1 MKTGVSTSPCASSS
15 VAARAAPSV
24 AWTVNFTA
32 INVGA
37 RERTAGSLPLPL
49 AGEGGGEG
57 KPRGSERSWRLLQIF
72 FPLLAPTGFVEGT
85 NACES
90 GGIADDDARPLD
102 EFVELAARLRGRFA
116 RSSSTRRV
124 PAAHCDASA
133 TQAICAARGV
143 RLIAL

>member
-15 VAARAAPSV
+15 TLARAAPSV

-37 RERTAGSLPLPL
+37 RERTAG
-49 AGEGGGEG
+49 GEGN
-57 KPRGSERSWRLLQIF
+57 PRRSERSWRLLQIF

-90 GGIADDDARPLD
+90 GGIADDDAWLLD
-102 EFVELAARLRGRFA
+102 EFVELAARLRGSFA
-116 RSSSTRRV
+116 RSCSTRRAT
-124 PAAHCDASA
+124 AA
-133 TQAICAARGV
+133 
-143 RLIAL
+143 